1 MKNPWEYMSTNTN
14 ANKKKNKK
22 DDKDHS
28 DDEDTDRIKND
39 DPLILR
45 LIQVN

>member
-1 MKNPWEYMSTNTN
+1 MKDPWEYMSTNTN

-28 DDEDTDRIKND
+28 DDEDIDSIEND
-39 DPLILR
+39 DPLIVR
-45 LIQVN
+45 LVQLN